1 MLYGSLNQKAVYW
14 GTPIT
19 DGYGKLTFVS
29 PIEINV
35 RWEDRME
42 LFLTFNGKNKLSQA
56 VIYSE
61 TDMDID
67 GYLYLGL
74 LSQLSTAEKANPL
87 LEGTAYPIK
96 QFKKIPDISGTTYV
110 RKTWL

>member
-1 MLYGSLNQKAVYW
+1 MLFGALNQKAVYW
-14 GTPIT
+14 GTPVT
-19 DGYGKLTFVS
+19 DGYGKLTFSV
-29 PIEINV
+29 PVEIDV
-35 RWEDRME
+35 RWEDKME
-42 LFLTFNGKNKLSQA
+42 LFLTFNGKEKLSQA

-74 LSQLSTAEKANPL
+74 LSELSTAEKTNPL
-87 LEGTAYPIK
+87 LEVTAYPIK
-96 QFKKIPDISGTTYV
+96 QFKKSPDLTGSIYV